1 MKTLISLTAAW
12 VAATGL
18 LLASCNRQNDSGMPS
33 GPGGNAAGDHE
44 TAAGGGVEGTVVSND
59 NGTLVMVDRQGK
71 ESRYKVGGAVDVS
84 VNDKGVDVNVNGK
97 RLRGGDLKKGMQIRV
112 NANKDGEAT
121 TIFSVPEPNK

>member
-1 MKTLISLTAAW
+1 MKTLISLTATLI
-12 VAATGL
+12 AATGL
-18 LLASCNRQNDSGMPS
+18 LLASCNRQGDSSAPG

-44 TAAGGGVEGTVVSND
+44 TATADGLEGTVVSND
-59 NGTLVMVDRQGK
+59 NGTLVVVDRQGK

-97 RLRGGDLKKGMQIRV
+97 RLRGGDLKKGMRIRV

-121 TIFSVPEPNK
+121 TIFSMPEPNK